1 MRALGLLLPASL
13 AAAGVLYGQPW
24 MRTVAGSDEA
34 GDGGPAVL
42 AALVQ
47 PEGVAVDG
55 RGHVYIADAGDHR
68 VRVVTPD
75 GVIRTFAGDGHAGFR
90 GDGGPATQ
98 AQLRSPY
105 GVAVDAYGNVYIAD
119 LGNARVRRVAR
130 DGTIS
135 TVAGGPDSP
144 LRLTA
149 PRNVAV
155 DPSGALYISD
165 FGGHRIYR
173 VTASGLA
180 GVVAGTG
187 YPGFTG
193 DGGLAVDASIRAPGG
208 LAVDAAGVVY
218 FADTG
223 NRRIRYVR
231 GGRIETLGVAGMP
244 AFVFPIPLYAPLSVA
259 LDAAGVLYI
268 ADGEQALRM
277 HPLGQPSHIPGGAH
291 DLAVDAAGSVFA
303 VRGTA
308 VYRIQGSQTVLFA
321 GGGLYGFGGDGKPAT
336 EARLR
341 APQGAAAL
349 PDGGFVIADTANGRL
364 RKVDAAGVVSTLL
377 AGLRSPNAV
386 VAAPAGDIYFT
397 ESGAGRL
404 WKLGAGQ
411 ASPVLIASGLE
422 RPAGVAVDAAGN
434 VYVSEAGADRIRKLT
449 VAGETQILP
458 APGAAEPDLRQP
470 QGLAVDAQ
478 GNLYV
483 ADAGNNLVRKISP
496 QGAVTTLRD
505 ELNGPCGVA
514 VDADGAV
521 YVADTGF
528 HRIRRLAPGAPP
540 ETVAGT
546 AEEGFNGESGAALR
560 MQLSY
565 PTALAWDAAGRLLVA
580 DTGNHRIRRIEFT
593 QPGAAPA
600 AVVQPRVVHAATLEP
615 GPFAAGQL
623 LLVEDMP
630 APPAVWFDDLAAVPA
645 AVSGNGFLVRIPPE
659 LAQRAAVRFTA
670 AGYAETL
677 RLTGAAPGLFP
688 LEGEFKRGDG
698 VWLRATGEGVARLP
712 VSVSVGGLAADIVS
726 VEPSAETPGLLLV
739 GIRIPPDSP
748 AGDVPVILRVGSA
761 ASPSIRIRITP

>member
-1 MRALGLLLPASL
+1 MRALSLSLPLLLASAVAL
-13 AAAGVLYGQPW
+13 NAQPW
-24 MRTVAGSDEA
+24 LRTVAGSDEA
-34 GDGGPAVL
+34 GDGGPAIL

-47 PEGVAVDG
+47 PEGVAVDW
-55 RGHVYIADAGDHR
+55 RGYVYIADAGDHR

-75 GVIRTFAGDGHAGFR
+75 GIIRTFAGDGHAGFR

-105 GVAVDAYGNVYIAD
+105 GVAVDSQGNVYIAD
-119 LGNARVRRVAR
+119 LGNGRVRRVAR

-155 DPSGALYISD
+155 DASGALYISD

-173 VTASGLA
+173 VTASGLT

-193 DGGLAVDASIRAPGG
+193 DGGLAVDASIHAPAG
-208 LAVDAAGVVY
+208 LAVDTAGVLY

-231 GGRIETLGVAGMP
+231 NGRIETLGVAGMP

-277 HPLGQPSHIPGGAH
+277 HPLGQPTHIPGGAH
-291 DLAVDAAGSVFA
+291 DLAVDAGGAVFA

-336 EARLR
+336 EARFR
-341 APQGAAAL
+341 APQGVAAL
-349 PDGGFVIADTANGRL
+349 PDGGFVIADSANGRL
-364 RKVDAAGVVSTLL
+364 RRVDAAGVVSTLL
-377 AGLRSPNAV
+377 GGLRSPSAV
-386 VAAPAGDIYFT
+386 AVSPAGDIYFT
-397 ESGAGRL
+397 EAEAGRL

-411 ASPVLIASGLE
+411 GSPALLAGDLS

-434 VYVSEAGADRIRKLT
+434 VYVSEAGANRIRKL
-449 VAGETQILP
+449 AASGEAQVLP
-458 APGAAEPDLRQP
+458 APGLKQP
-470 QGLAVDAQ
+470 QGLASDGQ

-483 ADAGNNLVRKISP
+483 ADAGNNLIRKISL
-496 QGAVTTLRD
+496 QGGVTTLAD

-514 VDADGAV
+514 VDADGVV

-546 AEEGFNGESGAALR
+546 AEEGFNGESGAAR
-560 MQLSY
+560 SMQLSF

-580 DTGNHRIRRIEFT
+580 DTGNQRIRRIEFASA
-593 QPGAAPA
+593 GAAPA

-623 LLVEDMP
+623 LLVEGLP
-630 APPAVWFDDLAAVPA
+630 APAAIWFDDLASAPA
-645 AVSGNGFLVRIPPE
+645 AVNGAAFLVRIPPE

-670 AGYAETL
+670 SGYTETL
-677 RLTGAAPGLFP
+677 RLTSAAPGLFP
-688 LEGEFKRGDG
+688 VEGEFRRGEA
-698 VWLRATGEGVARLP
+698 VLLRATGEGAARLP
-712 VSVSVGGLAADIVS
+712 VSVSVGGLPADIIS
-726 VEPSAETPGLLLV
+726 METPAELPGLLMV
-739 GIRIPPDSP
+739 GIRIPAESP
-748 AGDVPVILRVGSA
+748 AGDVPVILRVGSV
-761 ASPSIRIRITP
+761 ASPSIRIRVTP